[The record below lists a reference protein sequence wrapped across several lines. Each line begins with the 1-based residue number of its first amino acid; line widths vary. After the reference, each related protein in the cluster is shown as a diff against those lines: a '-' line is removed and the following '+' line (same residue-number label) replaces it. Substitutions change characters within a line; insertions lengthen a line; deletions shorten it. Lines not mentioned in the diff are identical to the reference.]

1 METIKTIALAAL
13 VLVAVFAMANYA
25 ETQRAK
31 LECRKLQD
39 QARVYKSQGFYI
51 TADEKLQCDHYEMD
65 IDAPVGV
72 RPLFINN

>member
-1 METIKTIALAAL
+1 METIKTIGLAILIVIAI
-13 VLVAVFAMANYA
+13 FAMANYA

-39 QARVYKSQGFYI
+39 QARVYTGQGFYI
-51 TADEKLQCDHYEMD
+51 TEGEKLQCDYYEMP

-72 RPLFINN
+72 RPLFN